1 MCGTLRIY
9 KFTDEVTTDWVK
21 QVTAEIRKITE
32 NKLGGSVM
40 SDH

>member
-1 MCGTLRIY
+1 MCGTLGIY

-21 QVTAEIRKITE
+21 QVTVEMRKITE